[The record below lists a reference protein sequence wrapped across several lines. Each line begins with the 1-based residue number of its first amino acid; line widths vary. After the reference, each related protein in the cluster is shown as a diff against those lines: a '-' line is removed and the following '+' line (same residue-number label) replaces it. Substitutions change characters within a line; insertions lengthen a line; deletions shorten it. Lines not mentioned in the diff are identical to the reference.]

1 MMKRVQSFR
10 PVLIGIASAC
20 AVLAIG
26 LSRPVQAVASALVT
40 VTNTSANPVP
50 VSPIEDRTSQAF
62 GQRVFP
68 SVHNYAMI
76 AVPAGKRL
84 VITGV
89 TGFNNGDGSISDLE
103 VDATTNGQGNAT
115 RIPFQ
120 TTASSTFLRFL
131 QNYNVYM
138 VADPG
143 STVYVFIDDS
153 NQNDFAGV
161 NIDIHGYWVNAS

>member
-1 MMKRVQSFR
+1 MTRVQSFR
-10 PVLIGIASAC
+10 PYLIGIASAC

-26 LSRPVQAVASALVT
+26 LSRPVHAVASALVT
-40 VTNTSANPVP
+40 VVNTASNPVP
-50 VSPIEDRTSQAF
+50 VSPIEDRTTQAF

-68 SVHNYAMI
+68 SVHNYASI

-103 VDATTNGQGNAT
+103 VDMTSNGQGNAT

-131 QNYNVYM
+131 QNYNVFM

-153 NQNDFAGV
+153 NANDFAGV
-161 NIDIHGYWVNAS
+161 NIDLHGYWTSAN